1 MYSRGVDVTK
11 DPIIA
16 EIRAFRD
23 KYARKHG
30 YSIRA
35 IAEDLK
41 GYRIPKTI
49 CPAEHTKLTRRR
61 IAR

>member
-1 MYSRGVDVTK
+1 MKR
-11 DPIIA
+11 DPIIS
-16 EIRAFRD
+16 EIRSFRD

-41 GYRIPKTI
+41 GYRIPKSLQ
-49 CPAEHTKLTRRR
+49 PAGPAKTTRK
-61 IAR
+61 IAH